1 MPFLYPSIR
10 QRLATENLEKPFV
23 LYGAKSVRD
32 FLNAETVI
40 EIIVNLMNKKIMG
53 VYNIASGKGVEIKNF
68 VQSLSKKKINIKEMG
83 LADFL
88 VADINKLQ
96 NALKK

>member
-1 MPFLYPSIR
+1 MELKVYKCR
-10 QRLATENLEKPFV
+10 NCNK
-23 LYGAKSVRD
+23 K
-32 FLNAETVI
+32 
-40 EIIVNLMNKKIMG
+40 VNLMNKKIMG
-53 VYNIASGKGVEIKNF
+53 VYKIKNI
-68 VQSLSKKKINIKEMG
+68 SKKKINIKEMG

>member
-1 MPFLYPSIR
+1 
-10 QRLATENLEKPFV
+10 
-23 LYGAKSVRD
+23 
-32 FLNAETVI
+32 
-40 EIIVNLMNKKIMG
+40 MG
-53 VYNIASGKGVEIKNF
+53 VYNIASGKGVKIKNF